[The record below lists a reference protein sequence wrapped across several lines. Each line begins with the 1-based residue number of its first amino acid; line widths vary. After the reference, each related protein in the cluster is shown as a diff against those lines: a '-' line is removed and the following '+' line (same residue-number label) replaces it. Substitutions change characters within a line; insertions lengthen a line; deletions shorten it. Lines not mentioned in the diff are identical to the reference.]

1 MTQEEYKKLFTD
13 DFYTEL
19 SQDIA
24 GVIYDNK
31 KSILSIKSLF
41 KKSEFKAEL
50 VAKLKPLI
58 EKFYDDYI
66 FYLDYW
72 KNDASYH
79 GWDWSED
86 DGRMENQATITDRI
100 TEKFKEIYSL
110 ILAGLGERCENN
122 D

>member
-1 MTQEEYKKLFTD
+1 MSDFKYSADSINQMIDNNKLNQVCMQGVYKDL
-13 DFYTEL
+13 
-19 SQDIA
+19 Q
-24 GVIYDNK
+24 
-31 KSILSIKSLF
+31 
-41 KKSEFKAEL
+41 
-50 VAKLKPLI
+50 KLKPLI

-72 KNDASYH
+72 INDASYH

-100 TEKFKEIYSL
+100 TEKFKEIYAL